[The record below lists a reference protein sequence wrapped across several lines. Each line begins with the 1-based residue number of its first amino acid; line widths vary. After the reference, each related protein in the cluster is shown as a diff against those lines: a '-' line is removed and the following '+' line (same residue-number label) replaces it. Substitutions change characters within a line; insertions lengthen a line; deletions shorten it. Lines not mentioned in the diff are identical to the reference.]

1 MLDVRL
7 GENLEVI
14 ANDMP
19 VCGIRRRQPF
29 DDLVIIGR
37 TNGMTEIEGNDV
49 KMLQRKIAGR
59 LADFKLRYDQ
69 RGKAQEMAVCHAVPK
84 VIHRS

>member
-1 MLDVRL
+1 LLNVCL
-7 GENLEVI
+7 GENLEII

-29 DDLVIIGR
+29 DDLVIMGR
-37 TNGMTEIEGNDV
+37 ANGVPEIEGNDM

-59 LADFKLRYDQ
+59 LADLKLRNDQ
-69 RGKAQEMAVCHAVPK
+69 RGKAKEMAVCYAVPK